1 MIFPPHVQP
10 FDSTSDTEFIE
21 RQLRACLYQCK
32 QLKWDGN
39 AYGEHSWVKEL
50 AQLLSHRGFLSH
62 KSQAV
67 RQLTAHCHTYLMVLT
82 INDVPYSCTSLMQV
96 LRLLVDELAL
106 LHDHTSPAHD
116 ERRSMFETLG
126 REKLFILM
134 HPKGRK
140 FGAIVHNL
148 VIALYD
154 AVSQSLHLI
163 SAVGEF
169 LSPILNNLELPN
181 ETLEYVF
188 QHLIL
193 PLKEKKPYCY
203 SLSRDLVENASLS
216 LQATIEK
223 LLHGLVCKHIKKN
236 VGHVHLVRTMYL
248 LHEVIFICP
257 MAAPLA
263 FSELAEMIQ
272 SQHSSERLAAVQ
284 LLSYLASNKSLSMAP
299 RSRYMCQLYLERFND
314 CVSGI
319 REACLKFSSS
329 FLCCPEFADS
339 VLETLAKTQAS
350 SSRSV
355 RHMVIESVT
364 RVALEDSTIITDK
377 LIVLLAT
384 NTQYNA
390 SSKIRRK
397 AIYSLGKL
405 YRSIALDRLCPPKF
419 ISKISNIIMEAYQTA
434 NTSDR
439 MAVVR
444 SYSRHLVPLSL
455 SGSYRMELLHKLY
468 CDLDVKALKS
478 FMQLHKNMLTAQ
490 LHLRD
495 ILEKVLTANTRTPWH
510 SGYRGARL
518 VEELTRDSVECGN
531 LLDALRLQKSS
542 EIASSRDA
550 ILKSLEDRGSR
561 VLAEAKELFWTA
573 TLAALSEDEFRQL
586 LAFVSEQKS
595 APYTHKELQLFKI
608 LSLVFPLSCGQCDY
622 LSAMPNE
629 QSDMNEEDA

>member
-140 FGAIVHNL
+140 FGAIIHNL

-203 SLSRDLVENASLS
+203 SLSKDLVENASLS

-223 LLHGLVCKHIKKN
+223 
-236 VGHVHLVRTMYL
+236 
-248 LHEVIFICP
+248 
-257 MAAPLA
+257 
-263 FSELAEMIQ
+263 

-586 LAFVSEQKS
+586 LAFVSEQKP

-622 LSAMPNE
+622 LSATPNE